1 MPRAPRLEDPDNW
14 TLIPNRPHAER
25 KPPYFICGLGGHNRN
40 GESMNVISVLAELPP
55 SSIKLF
61 DLMVKAREVGTN
73 EVMRLNLDVDS
84 RFIQNHMPALI
95 EKQLVRR
102 IKRGHY
108 IINPDAVMPPN
119 ARAARAL
126 WLSCQ

>member
-1 MPRAPRLEDPDNW
+1 
-14 TLIPNRPHAER
+14 
-25 KPPYFICGLGGHNRN
+25 
-40 GESMNVISVLAELPP
+40 MNVISVLAELPP

-73 EVMRLNLDVDS
+73 EVLRVNLDVDS
-84 RFIQNHMPALI
+84 RFVQNHMPALI
-95 EKQLVRR
+95 EKSLVKR

-119 ARAARAL
+119 ARAARTL
-126 WLSCQ
+126 WLSC

>member
-1 MPRAPRLEDPDNW
+1 
-14 TLIPNRPHAER
+14 
-25 KPPYFICGLGGHNRN
+25 
-40 GESMNVISVLAELPP
+40 MNVISVLAELPP

-73 EVMRLNLDVDS
+73 EVMRVNLDVDS
-84 RFIQNHMPALI
+84 RFVQNHMPALI
-95 EKQLVRR
+95 EKNLVKR

-119 ARAARAL
+119 VRAARTL
-126 WLSCQ
+126 WLSC